1 MDLQRAQRESNRV
14 DIGVNQHVVFQSVL
28 VVRRR
33 TAQAKHQGLS
43 VRHNYGI
50 LADIDLSCFGILFMC
65 ILALAWQILP
75 EQPLLLLSNR
85 DEFLARPTLP
95 LHGWADTPILAGRD
109 QQSGGTWLGM
119 TESGRWAALTNYR
132 QLPSIKPPAE
142 LLRSRGL
149 LVSEY
154 LNSELPPLVFARQ
167 IELLRYEGFSLL
179 LGTRE
184 QAVVVSNFGTP
195 PTVLASGLY
204 VLSNGLI
211 DEPWP
216 KVERLRQRVTQEV
229 LPLLAQRKL
238 RNWKAAAFDVLA
250 DSRVAEDVALPQTG
264 IGLEM
269 ERLLSS
275 VFIQSPIY
283 GTRCSTVLAFDD
295 QGYTLSEQT
304 HATGDGRVT
313 EVGRW

>member
-1 MDLQRAQRESNRV
+1 
-14 DIGVNQHVVFQSVL
+14 
-28 VVRRR
+28 
-33 TAQAKHQGLS
+33 
-43 VRHNYGI
+43 
-50 LADIDLSCFGILFMC
+50 MC

-85 DEFLARPTLP
+85 DEFLARPALG
-95 LHGWADTPILAGRD
+95 LHRWSDQPILAGRD

-132 QLPSIKPPAE
+132 QLPSVKPDAAI
-142 LLRSRGL
+142 LRSRGV

-154 LNSELPPLVFARQ
+154 LDSDLSPLAFARQ
-167 IELLRYEGFSLL
+167 IELLRYEGFSVL

-184 QAVVVSNFGTP
+184 QAVVVSNFGTA
-195 PTVLASGLY
+195 PTVLAAGLY

-229 LPLLAQRKL
+229 LPLLTQQQM

-250 DSRVAEDVALPQTG
+250 DTRVAEDVLLPQTG

-275 VFIQSPIY
+275 VFIESPIY
-283 GTRCSTVLAFDD
+283 GTRCSTVLAFDG

-304 HATGDGRVT
+304 HDAAGRLRAT
-313 EVGRW
+313 EVGRWE